1 MAKKTDGAV
10 ITTIVALQA
19 VLETFQ
25 SYRAEKSL
33 AALREL
39 SAPTANV
46 IRDGREMTIS
56 AEQLVPGDLLRV
68 EAGGDKVPADAR
80 MLDSGF
86 LHTDES
92 CLTGGESIPVVK
104 DLAVQKKGRI
114 CLPRI
119 G

>member
-1 MAKKTDGAV
+1 MSQLLLGAAAVSVAVGEKTDGAV

-68 EAGGDKVPADAR
+68 EAGGTRCRRTP
-80 MLDSGF
+80 GCW
-86 LHTDES
+86 T
-92 CLTGGESIPVVK
+92 
-104 DLAVQKKGRI
+104 AVFCTRTS
-114 CLPRI
+114 LV
-119 G
+119 